1 MTVEFLWNERPRPA
15 RGPKPALTLEQIADA
30 GIAIADAEGLAA
42 VTMQRV
48 AAELGYTK
56 MSLYRYLPGKAE
68 LVAAMLERGI
78 GPAPDLF
85 PPPSG
90 PAAGGPAAGQA
101 AAGQAAAGQ
110 DVAGQAAVGSVGAA
124 GDQGWRGDLTRWAE
138 NLLRRYIGHS
148 WAIEASTGPRAIGP
162 NELAWME
169 SALRV
174 LPAGLSGSERMDAVA
189 TIAGH
194 VRSIAGQK
202 GGEQQLIA
210 AMSLV
215 LREHAERFPAVAAAL
230 ADTTQPDQAFTFGL
244 ERILDGLAVLLQRR
258 V

>member
-1 MTVEFLWNERPRPA
+1 VTVEFLWNERPRPA
-15 RGPKPALTLEQIADA
+15 RGPKPALTLEQITDA

-78 GPAPDLF
+78 GPAPDLS
-85 PPPSG
+85 PPPSVA
-90 PAAGGPAAGQA
+90 AAGGA
-101 AAGQAAAGQ
+101 AAEDAAR
-110 DVAGQAAVGSVGAA
+110 
-124 GDQGWRGDLTRWAE
+124 DQGWRGALTRWAE
-138 NLLRRYIGHS
+138 TLLRRYIGHG

-244 ERILDGLAVLLQRR
+244 ERILDGLEVLLQRR